1 MKDCPWLAAPFAT
14 RETRV
19 TIPPMPDRTA
29 ARPAPDAAS
38 LREAALAHLA
48 RFAAT
53 EASLARVL
61 ARRVERWERAGGD
74 PAASRAARAAIPG
87 IVRELVAAGA
97 VNDAAFAAS
106 RARRLARAGASRRA
120 VAAHLAA
127 RGVSAEI
134 AQAADPDGE
143 DRDFTAALA
152 YARRRR
158 IGPFGAGGD
167 RLKELAKLARAGF
180 SRAVAERALATD
192 PETAEAI
199 LLAARHA

>member
-1 MKDCPWLAAPFAT
+1 
-14 RETRV
+14 
-19 TIPPMPDRTA
+19 MPDRTA
-29 ARPAPDAAS
+29 LQPAPSAAS

-61 ARRVERWERAGGD
+61 ARRVDRWERAGGD
-74 PAASRAARAAIPG
+74 PQAARAARAAIAG
-87 IVRELVAAGA
+87 IVRDLAAIGA

-127 RGVSAEI
+127 RGVSADI
-134 AQAADPDGE
+134 AGAADPDSE
-143 DRDFTAALA
+143 ERDYAAGLA
-152 YARRRR
+152 YARRRHL
-158 IGPFGAGGD
+158 GPFGRGADGGADD
-167 RLKELAKLARAGF
+167 RLKQMGKLARAGF
-180 SRAVAERALATD
+180 SRAVAERVLATD
-192 PETAEAI
+192 PETAETL